1 MKKMLVLD
9 DDKHLR
15 TLVKTYAEID
25 GFLLIEATNGTEA
38 INQVM
43 ETNFDIIILDVMMPE
58 KDGFEAL
65 SEIRDFSETPVIM
78 LTARD
83 EEYDRLFGFNLG
95 AYDYVQKPFSPK
107 ELMAR
112 VKAVLKRTDRLADKQ
127 LVFEEL
133 IIKENT
139 HSVKIKGEEVS
150 LSPKEYD
157 LLIYLVKNER
167 IVLDRDTILKNVWGY
182 NFLGDSRTVDS
193 HIKSLRE
200 HLGVYRKLIA
210 IVWGVGYKFEAN

>member
-1 MKKMLVLD
+1 MLVVD

-15 TLVKTYAEID
+15 TLVKTYSEID

-83 EEYDRLFGFNLG
+83 EEYDRLFGCNLG
-95 AYDYVQKPFSPK
+95 ADDYVQKPFSPK
-107 ELMAR
+107 KLMAR

-133 IIKENT
+133 IIKENA
-139 HSVKIKGEEVS
+139 HSVKIKG
-150 LSPKEYD
+150 
-157 LLIYLVKNER
+157 
-167 IVLDRDTILKNVWGY
+167 
-182 NFLGDSRTVDS
+182 
-193 HIKSLRE
+193 
-200 HLGVYRKLIA
+200 
-210 IVWGVGYKFEAN
+210 

>member
-1 MKKMLVLD
+1 
-9 DDKHLR
+9 
-15 TLVKTYAEID
+15 
-25 GFLLIEATNGTEA
+25 
-38 INQVM
+38 
-43 ETNFDIIILDVMMPE
+43 MMPE

-95 AYDYVQKPFSPK
+95 ADDYVQKPFSPK

-133 IIKENT
+133 IIKENA